1 MIGKESTHLVK
12 NGNILL
18 KINVYAHKVM
28 CYSGLTTAVNSK
40 HPLTEVK

>member
-18 KINVYAHKVM
+18 KFNVYAQEIM
-28 CYSGLTTAVNSK
+28 CYSGFTTVVNSK
-40 HPLTEVK
+40 RP